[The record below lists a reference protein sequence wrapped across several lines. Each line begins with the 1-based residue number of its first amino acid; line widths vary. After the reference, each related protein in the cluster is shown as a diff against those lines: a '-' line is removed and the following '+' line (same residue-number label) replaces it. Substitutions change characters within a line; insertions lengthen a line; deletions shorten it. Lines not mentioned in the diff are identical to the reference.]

1 MSSVVTLQPP
11 AAVYREEQYFD
22 WRCYALIA
30 LVGLFTGLGL
40 LRGRIWSGEVALGL
54 LIGLAFLMFVVVF
67 LLHMTT
73 EVGTAGLRVCFGW
86 APTYPRVVAIHT
98 IRSVEVVNYRP
109 ISDYGFWGVRTGR
122 DGERAFIARGTR
134 GVRLELIDGTKLLIG
149 SQRPEALASV
159 LDGALRPGAL
169 M

>member
-1 MSSVVTLQPP
+1 M
-11 AAVYREEQYFD
+11 
-22 WRCYALIA
+22 
-30 LVGLFTGLGL
+30 
-40 LRGRIWSGEVALGL
+40 
-54 LIGLAFLMFVVVF
+54 IGLAFLMFVVVF

-73 EVGTAGLRVCFGW
+73 EVGPTGLRVWFGW
-86 APTYPRVVAIHT
+86 APTYPRIVSIHT

-109 ISDYGFWGVRTGR
+109 IADYGFWGVRAGR

-159 LDGALRPGAL
+159 LDGALRPGV
-169 M
+169 

>member
-1 MSSVVTLQPP
+1 MSSVATLQPP
-11 AAVYREEQYFD
+11 SAVYREEQYFD
-22 WRCYALIA
+22 WRAYALIA
-30 LVGLFTGLGL
+30 LVGLLTGLGL

-54 LIGLAFLMFVVVF
+54 VIGLAFLMFVAVF

-73 EVGTAGLRVCFGW
+73 EVGPTGLRVCFGW
-86 APTYPRVVAIHT
+86 SPTYPRMVAIDT

-109 ISDYGFWGVRTGR
+109 LADYGFWGVRAGR
-122 DGERAFIARGTR
+122 DGDKAFIARGTR

-159 LDGALRPGAL
+159 LDRALRPGA
-169 M
+169 

>member
-1 MSSVVTLQPP
+1 MSSAATLQP
-11 AAVYREEQYFD
+11 ASAVYREEQYFD
-22 WRCYALIA
+22 WRVYALIA
-30 LVGLFTGLGL
+30 LVGLLTGLGL

-54 LIGLAFLMFVVVF
+54 VIGLAFLMFVVVF

-73 EVGTAGLRVCFGW
+73 EVGPTGLRVCFGW
-86 APTYPRVVAIHT
+86 SPTYTRIVAIDT

-109 ISDYGFWGVRTGR
+109 LADYGFWGVRAGR

-159 LDGALRPGAL
+159 LDRALRPGV
-169 M
+169 

>member
-86 APTYPRVVAIHT
+86 APTYPRIVSIDT

-109 ISDYGFWGVRTGR
+109 IADYGFWGVRAGR
-122 DGERAFIARGTR
+122 DGEKAFIARGNR

-159 LDGALRPGAL
+159 IDGALRPETFL
-169 M
+169 